1 MHKIIAIANQKG
13 GVGKTTTCVNLASY
27 LALMGKKVLAVD
39 IDPQG
44 NCSSGFGIDKTKV
57 KYSTYSVLSGEVDA
71 KAAIIPT
78 LVKNLDIMPSNIDL
92 AGAEV
97 ELVGVEDRE
106 KVLKKVLSPLRNSY
120 DYILI
125 DCPPSLALL
134 TVNALTAANSIL
146 IPIQGEYYALEG
158 LSQLMN
164 TIRLAKKIL
173 NPQLEVEGVVL
184 TMYDSRSRL
193 VQNVTEEIYKFFG
206 KKVFDSK
213 IPRNIRL
220 GEAPSYGLPVMLF
233 EPKCVGSLAYKA
245 LAEEFLTRNNDTY
258 KKITDLK
265 ILKYKAQ

>member
-1 MHKIIAIANQKG
+1 MQKIIAIANQKG

-44 NCSSGFGIDKTKV
+44 NCSSGFGVDKTKV
-57 KYSTYSVLSGEVDA
+57 KYSTYSVLSGETDA
-71 KAAIIPT
+71 KRAIMPT

-106 KVLKKVLSPLRNSY
+106 KVLKKVLIPLRNSY

-173 NPQLEVEGVVL
+173 NPALEVEGVVL
-184 TMYDSRSRL
+184 TMYDSRSKL

-206 KKVFDSK
+206 KKVFDAK
-213 IPRNIRL
+213 IPRNVRL
-220 GEAPSYGLPVMLF
+220 GEAPSYGMPVMLY

-245 LAEEFLTRNNDTY
+245 LAEEFLTRNKDTF
-258 KKITDLK
+258 KKITDMK
-265 ILKYKAQ
+265 ILKYKA

>member
-1 MHKIIAIANQKG
+1 MQKIIAIANQKG
-13 GVGKTTTCVNLASY
+13 GVGKTTTCVNLSSY
-27 LALMGKKVLAVD
+27 LALMGKRVLVID

-44 NCSSGFGIDKTKV
+44 NCSSGFGVDKTKI
-57 KYSTYSVLSGEVDA
+57 KYSTYHVLMGDA
-71 KAAIIPT
+71 DIKTAIIPSV
-78 LVKNLDIMPSNIDL
+78 VKNLDILPSNIDL

-106 KVLKKVLSPLRNSY
+106 KVLKKALLPVLNSY

-134 TVNALTAANSIL
+134 TVNAITAANSIL

-164 TIRLAKKIL
+164 TIKLAKKHL
-173 NPQLEVEGVVL
+173 NPRLEVEGVVL

-206 KKVFDSK
+206 KKVFDTK
-213 IPRNIRL
+213 IPRNVRL
-220 GEAPSYGLPVMLF
+220 GEAPSFGLPIMLF
-233 EPKCVGSLAYKA
+233 EPRCVGSLAYKA
-245 LAEEFLTRNNDTY
+245 LAEEFLSRNNDSFN
-258 KKITDLK
+258 KLGDMRLLK
-265 ILKYKAQ
+265 VKA

>member
-1 MHKIIAIANQKG
+1 MQKIIAIANQKG
-13 GVGKTTTCVNLASY
+13 GVGKTTTCVNLASF
-27 LALMGKKVLAVD
+27 LALMGKRVLAVD

-44 NCSSGFGIDKTKV
+44 NCSSGFGVDKTQIKH
-57 KYSTYSVLSGEVDA
+57 STYSVLTGEMDVR
-71 KAAIIPT
+71 KAIIPT
-78 LVKNLDIMPSNIDL
+78 CVKNLDILPSNIDL

-97 ELVGVEDRE
+97 ELVSVDDRE
-106 KVLKKVLSPLRNSY
+106 RVLKKVLAPLRNTY

-164 TIRLAKKIL
+164 TIKLAKKFL
-173 NPQLEVEGVVL
+173 NPTLEVEGVVL

-206 KKVFDSK
+206 KKVFSSK
-213 IPRNIRL
+213 IPRNVRL
-220 GEAPSYGLPVMLF
+220 GEAPSFGLPIMLF

-245 LAEEFLTRNNDTY
+245 LAEEFLARNNDTY
-258 KKITDLK
+258 TKITDLRV
-265 ILKYKAQ
+265 LKYKPS